1 MSFDFDRNVDRRG
14 TDSLK
19 WKGCAER
26 NLLPMWV
33 ADMDFAS
40 PPCIVEALQRRV
52 EQAVFGYALPA
63 DELNQ
68 AVVQWAASH
77 YNWPIQPEWIEWL
90 PGLVPG
96 LHVACLA
103 YASTGA
109 EVLTHVP
116 VYPPF
121 LTAPNATG
129 RVLKT
134 VALTHEAGSWNLN
147 LSELSDAVS
156 HPRQL
161 LMLCHP
167 HNPVGRAYTRDEL
180 QSLAEVC
187 ERHDLIVCSDEIH
200 CDLMLDSRPHLPLAA
215 LGESIAHRTITLMSP
230 AKTFNTPGLSCGFA
244 VISNAELRRKFRRA
258 AWGIVPHPNALG
270 YAACHTAYTE
280 GESWRL
286 ALLDYLRGNR
296 DCLST
301 FLAERLPEIS
311 MSRVEATYLAWLD
324 TRTLAANNN
333 ESFFENAGV
342 KLSGGHTFHGPG
354 FMRLNFG
361 CPRAI
366 LLEGLER
373 IERAVRPGA

>member
-1 MSFDFDRNVDRRG
+1 MNFDFDRILERRG

-19 WKGCAER
+19 WKGCGDR

-40 PPCIVEALQRRV
+40 PPCVVEALQRRV
-52 EQAVFGYALPA
+52 DQALFGYAIPT
-63 DELNQ
+63 DDLNQ
-68 AVVQWAASH
+68 AVVQWAATH
-77 YNWPIQPEWIEWL
+77 YDWPIQPEWIEWL

-103 YASTGA
+103 YAQAGA
-109 EVLTHVP
+109 EVLTQVP

-121 LTAPNATG
+121 LTSPKATG

-134 VALTHEAGSWNLN
+134 VPLAHEERRWSLN
-147 LSELSDAVS
+147 LPALAQAVS

-167 HNPVGRAYTRDEL
+167 HNPVGRAYTREEL
-180 QSLAEVC
+180 QALADEC
-187 ERHDLIVCSDEIH
+187 EHHDLIVCSDEIH
-200 CDLMLDSRPHLPLAA
+200 CDLMLDPRPHVPFAS
-215 LGESIAHRTITLMSP
+215 LGEAVAERTVTLMSP

-258 AWGIVPHPNALG
+258 ASGIVPHPNALG
-270 YAACHTAYTE
+270 YTACHAAYTA
-280 GESWRL
+280 GEEWRL
-286 ALLDYLRGNR
+286 ELLDYLRANR
-296 DCLST
+296 DCLRH
-301 FLAERLPEIS
+301 FVAERLPMFSLSDI
-311 MSRVEATYLAWLD
+311 EATYLAWLD
-324 TRTLAANNN
+324 TRWLATNNN
-333 ESFFENAGV
+333 ESFFEGAGV
-342 KLSGGHTFHGPG
+342 KLSGGPTFHGPG

-373 IERAVRPGA
+373 IERAVRRVA